1 MHPDAPALESIA
13 TTLELATAQVVA
25 IADRH
30 RDDPDD
36 SLTPQLDELERSIVG
51 ATRRLQRTIRALEQP
66 GR

>member
-13 TTLELATAQVVA
+13 SALELLTSQVLA

-36 SLTPQLDELERSIVG
+36 ALTAQLDELERALVG
-51 ATRRLQRTIRALEQP
+51 ATRRLQRTVRSLD
-66 GR
+66 